1 MMHRDHRPQEVQEVG
16 DPWAAGG
23 RGHLEAEEVS
33 SWAEDWTNSSAG
45 SSLNTSPGS
54 PGSLGSGPLH
64 QTIIQG
70 VLVCLFTT
78 VGGVMLLVFC
88 LIIVQECKVT
98 LSTVLYCTVL
108 YCTLLYC
115 TVLYCTVLYCTVLW
129 PECSKWS
136 QNDVIMSNLVQDVCG
151 RNELHGHR
159 RDDAGRITL

>member
-1 MMHRDHRPQEVQEVG
+1 MTFGDYKDRTGGGYYFMMHRDHRPQEVQEVT

-45 SSLNTSPGS
+45 SGLNTTSLGS

-108 YCTLLYC
+108 YCT
-115 TVLYCTVLYCTVLW
+115 VL
-129 PECSKWS
+129 
-136 QNDVIMSNLVQDVCG
+136 
-151 RNELHGHR
+151 
-159 RDDAGRITL
+159 

>member
-1 MMHRDHRPQEVQEVG
+1 MTFGDYKDRTGGGYYFMMHRDHRPQEVQEAQEVG

-45 SSLNTSPGS
+45 SGLNNSSLGS

-108 YCTLLYC
+108 YCTALYC
-115 TVLYCTVLYCTVLW
+115 TVLYFTVLYCIVLY
-129 PECSKWS
+129 CTAT
-136 QNDVIMSNLVQDVCG
+136 
-151 RNELHGHR
+151 R
-159 RDDAGRITL
+159 